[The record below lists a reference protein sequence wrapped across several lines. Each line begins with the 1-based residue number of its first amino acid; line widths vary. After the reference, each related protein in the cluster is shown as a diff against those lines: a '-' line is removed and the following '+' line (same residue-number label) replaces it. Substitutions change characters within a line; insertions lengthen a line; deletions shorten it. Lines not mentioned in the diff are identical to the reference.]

1 SPMAITVIFFFS
13 GCGLHLIGSS
23 QPIVAAPGDDVIL
36 PCRVEPEWD
45 AVGKTV
51 EWSRP
56 DLRPTGPQKRV
67 EYVFVY
73 RFRKTDRDMM
83 MDTYIQRTSLSQDG
97 LRRGDVSLTIRNVS
111 LQDQGRFRCFIPR
124 LGIEA
129 ELLLVVGEERVQTAG
144 SDPDLLDF
152 FSSVLLLLLFQIQT
166 LRKPAGTVKLKE
178 IVLDVLR
185 DTWTN
190 ISLKVTGVDVLLAE
204 PKTRDGFLH
213 HSKEITLDPNTA
225 NRNLFLSEGN
235 RKVIRMMQQQFYLDN
250 PDRFTDY
257 KQVLSRESLTGRCY
271 WEVEWTG
278 RGVGV
283 AVSYQN
289 IRRSEGFGFNDKS
302 WSLYCTKDG
311 NTFFLDDI
319 ETPVPGPVSSRIG
332 VYLDHRA
339 GILSF
344 YSVSGTM
351 TLLHRVQTRFT
362 QPLYAGICVYNGSSA
377 ELIKPQQSVSHS
389 RPDGGGIAHFHLTKK
404 RREEKT

>member
-1 SPMAITVIFFFS
+1 MQTLNSDTANVFPLPTSPRMLCGLVNITCIS
-13 GCGLHLIGSS
+13 SGLHLIGSS

-166 LRKPAGTVKLKE
+166 LFQRRQQRRFLTE
-178 IVLDVLR
+178 
-185 DTWTN
+185 TS
-190 ISLKVTGVDVLLAE
+190 SL
-204 PKTRDGFLH
+204 
-213 HSKEITLDPNTA
+213 
-225 NRNLFLSEGN
+225 
-235 RKVIRMMQQQFYLDN
+235 
-250 PDRFTDY
+250 
-257 KQVLSRESLTGRCY
+257 
-271 WEVEWTG
+271 
-278 RGVGV
+278 
-283 AVSYQN
+283 
-289 IRRSEGFGFNDKS
+289 
-302 WSLYCTKDG
+302 
-311 NTFFLDDI
+311 
-319 ETPVPGPVSSRIG
+319 
-332 VYLDHRA
+332 
-339 GILSF
+339 
-344 YSVSGTM
+344 
-351 TLLHRVQTRFT
+351 
-362 QPLYAGICVYNGSSA
+362 
-377 ELIKPQQSVSHS
+377 
-389 RPDGGGIAHFHLTKK
+389 
-404 RREEKT
+404 